1 MCIQGERKYV
11 WMLLDKDGAIKPSKQ
26 AIRIES
32 AATSESTAQP
42 PTPSRNPT
50 PMKPTNPSQSVE
62 PAKNTPSD
70 NSISLIDR
78 AESLRESLQTALAD
92 TRNLIT
98 TLKQQQKTS
107 RSVQSALKSLRQL
120 EALEV

>member
-1 MCIQGERKYV
+1 
-11 WMLLDKDGAIKPSKQ
+11 
-26 AIRIES
+26 
-32 AATSESTAQP
+32 
-42 PTPSRNPT
+42 
-50 PMKPTNPSQSVE
+50 MKPTNPSSNTE

-78 AESLRESLQTALAD
+78 AESLRESLHAALAD

-98 TLKQQQKTS
+98 TLKQQQKAS

>member
-1 MCIQGERKYV
+1 
-11 WMLLDKDGAIKPSKQ
+11 
-26 AIRIES
+26 
-32 AATSESTAQP
+32 
-42 PTPSRNPT
+42 
-50 PMKPTNPSQSVE
+50 
-62 PAKNTPSD
+62 
-70 NSISLIDR
+70 LIDR

>member
-1 MCIQGERKYV
+1 MK
-11 WMLLDKDGAIKPSKQ
+11 
-26 AIRIES
+26 
-32 AATSESTAQP
+32 STN
-42 PTPSRNPT
+42 PSRNT
-50 PMKPTNPSQSVE
+50 E
-62 PAKNTPSD
+62 AAKGTQPD
-70 NSISLIDR
+70 NAPSLIDR

-98 TLKQQQKTS
+98 TLKQQQETS

>member
-1 MCIQGERKYV
+1 
-11 WMLLDKDGAIKPSKQ
+11 
-26 AIRIES
+26 
-32 AATSESTAQP
+32 
-42 PTPSRNPT
+42 
-50 PMKPTNPSQSVE
+50 MKPTNLGRSTEAANGTQP
-62 PAKNTPSD
+62 D

>member
-1 MCIQGERKYV
+1 
-11 WMLLDKDGAIKPSKQ
+11 
-26 AIRIES
+26 
-32 AATSESTAQP
+32 
-42 PTPSRNPT
+42 
-50 PMKPTNPSQSVE
+50 MKPTNPSRSAE
-62 PAKNTPSD
+62 PAKGTQTD
-70 NSISLIDR
+70 NSPSLIDR

-107 RSVQSALKSLRQL
+107 RSVQLALKSLRQL